1 MQSLCGKWT
10 GMNYSWQL
18 NELFFA
24 EQSSKAYSEWRQ
36 KSLRAEQ
43 QRKRV
48 PDDRGW
54 EEWDGKTEAKNIS
67 QPIHPMS
74 EKHLTII

>member
-18 NELFFA
+18 NEAFFCSML
-24 EQSSKAYSEWRQ
+24 QGLLSSAKKAQ
-36 KSLRAEQ
+36 Q

-48 PDDRGW
+48 PEDRGW
-54 EEWDGKTEAKNIS
+54 EEWDGKTKAKNIS

-74 EKHLTII
+74 EKHLTIIF